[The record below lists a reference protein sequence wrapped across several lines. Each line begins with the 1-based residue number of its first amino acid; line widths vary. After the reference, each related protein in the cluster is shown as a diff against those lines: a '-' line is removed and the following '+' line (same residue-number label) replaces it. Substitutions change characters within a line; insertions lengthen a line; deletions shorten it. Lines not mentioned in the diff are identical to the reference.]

1 MSHSLN
7 FEQLYLYDTDR
18 VGITISIELRLLELA
33 VTFDAHVDTGAS
45 FCIFQR
51 QYGEALGIDIESGER
66 VVVGTATG
74 TFIVYGHMVTLS
86 TVGLE
91 FDSMVFFASHEGF
104 SRNVLGRNGWLNK
117 VRFGLIEYEGKL
129 FLSQY

>member
-1 MSHSLN
+1 MSYSLN
-7 FEQLYLYDTDR
+7 FEHLYRYDTDR
-18 VGITISIELRLLELA
+18 VGITISVELRLLDLA
-33 VTFDAHVDTGAS
+33 VTFDAQVDTGAS

-51 QYGEALGIDIESGER
+51 QYGEALGIDIERGDR

-104 SRNVLGRNGWLNK
+104 RRNVLGRNGWLNK

>member
-1 MSHSLN
+1 
-7 FEQLYLYDTDR
+7 
-18 VGITISIELRLLELA
+18 A
-33 VTFDAHVDTGAS
+33 VTFDAQVDTGAS

-51 QYGEALGIDIESGER
+51 QYGEALGIDIECGDR

-117 VRFGLIEYEGKL
+117 VRFGLIDYEGKL

>member
-1 MSHSLN
+1 MSHLLN
-7 FEQLYLYDTDR
+7 FEHVYRYDMDR
-18 VGITISIELRLLELA
+18 VGITVTVELRLLDLA
-33 VTFDAHVDTGAS
+33 VTFDAQVDTGAS

-51 QYGEALGIDIESGER
+51 QYGEALGIDIERGDR

-104 SRNVLGRNGWLNK
+104 RRNVLGRNGWLNK

>member
-1 MSHSLN
+1 MSHLLN
-7 FEQLYLYDTDR
+7 FEHVYRYDMDR
-18 VGITISIELRLLELA
+18 VGITVNVELRLLDLA
-33 VTFDAHVDTGAS
+33 VTFDAQVDTGAS

-51 QYGEALGIDIESGER
+51 QYGEALGIDIERGDR

-104 SRNVLGRNGWLNK
+104 RRNVLGRNGWLNK

>member
-91 FDSMVFFASHEGF
+91 FDAMVFFASHEGF